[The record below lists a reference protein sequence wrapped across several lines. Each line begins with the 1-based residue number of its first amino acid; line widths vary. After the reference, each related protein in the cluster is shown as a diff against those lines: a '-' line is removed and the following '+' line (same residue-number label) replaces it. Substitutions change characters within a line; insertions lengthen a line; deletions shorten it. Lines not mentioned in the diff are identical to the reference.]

1 MSLTTISVTDL
12 PPDAQRDL
20 RAAFEALENPS
31 LAARLAALAGMPIE
45 ALRARL
51 PTMVQGGLD
60 GAVRAALQLAIGTAM
75 RSGPAVSPLPVP
87 SAWFH
92 RGMAAA
98 SGAIGGA
105 FGLPGTLIELP
116 VSTTILLR
124 QVAAVAGEEG
134 EDLAAPE
141 AAAECLKVFA
151 LGGTTPADDATES
164 GYFAVR
170 IALAEALKGAV
181 GRTIVPGFV
190 AQHDHPVLA
199 ALTMSSEILSIED
212 WALPTGTVAA
222 VKDKQDFIDRLT
234 AAVAART
241 NPDEPVVTWG
251 YHPAFYG
258 ELTRAELDTISSTRP
273 ILVWGRSCHE
283 FFLNSATLE
292 RAGLTGEAFDKFPE
306 SAKAQANV
314 EDGHFWEQGM
324 FALLGKGG
332 SALHAMRAKSETGGR
347 SGTTN
352 RLASTP
358 RESRKERTTPKRR
371 ESAPRAICAV
381 ATSAALLDQ
390 IVHAP
395 RAT

>member
-1 MSLTTISVTDL
+1 MSLTLTHAATL
-12 PPDAQRDL
+12 PPAAEREL

-51 PTMVQGGLD
+51 PVAVQGGLD
-60 GAVRAALQLAIGTAM
+60 GAVRAALQLAMGTAM

-105 FGLPGTLIELP
+105 FGLPGTLVELP

-134 EDLAAPE
+134 EDLSAPE

-151 LGGTTPADDATES
+151 LGGTTAADDAAES

-190 AQHDHPVLA
+190 AAVASRFVGPMGLKVSAQA
-199 ALTMSSEILSIED
+199 APILG
-212 WALPTGTVAA
+212 AAAGAA
-222 VKDKQDFIDRLT
+222 VNIAFLEHFRSVARGHFTLRRLEREHG
-234 AAVAART
+234 AARVRAAW
-241 NPDEPVVTWG
+241 DALAE
-251 YHPAFYG
+251 
-258 ELTRAELDTISSTRP
+258 TRDAP
-273 ILVWGRSCHE
+273 
-283 FFLNSATLE
+283 FLPS
-292 RAGLTGEAFDKFPE
+292 
-306 SAKAQANV
+306 
-314 EDGHFWEQGM
+314 
-324 FALLGKGG
+324 
-332 SALHAMRAKSETGGR
+332 
-347 SGTTN
+347 
-352 RLASTP
+352 
-358 RESRKERTTPKRR
+358 
-371 ESAPRAICAV
+371 
-381 ATSAALLDQ
+381 
-390 IVHAP
+390 
-395 RAT
+395 